1 MSRSHQSNRLVKRCG
16 TGKFLET
23 NGEHFGRANAF
34 QRDVARRG
42 ALFPMTNQTAS
53 NEKQLQEGAVTDQ
66 FLDDPCE
73 GSFTALFKVFAPQL
87 TGFFLARSRELGLA
101 EDLTQEVM
109 LTVYRKAGQVRDRTL
124 FRVWMFRI
132 AQNALR
138 RHYRK
143 LTREVETVDLTEVAN
158 RLETSNHH
166 PAGMPGFEFRDW
178 MAFLDARERDLMTL
192 RFVEQWEYHE
202 IAAAQATPIGT
213 VQWRIFNSKKKL
225 AGHLMSRHSV
235 CERST
240 KSNERKER
248 RNAASHTTGSEPSR
262 KAS

>member
-1 MSRSHQSNRLVKRCG
+1 MSRSHQSNHLVKRCS

-23 NGEHFGRANAF
+23 NDEHFGRTNAL
-34 QRDVARRG
+34 QGDVAIG
-42 ALFPMTNQTAS
+42 AALFPMTNQTVS

-87 TGFFLARSRELGLA
+87 MGFFLARSRELALA

-124 FRVWMFRI
+124 FRIWLFRI

-143 LTREVETVDLTEVAN
+143 LTREVETVDLAEVGS
-158 RLETSNHH
+158 RLETADHH
-166 PAGMPGFEFRDW
+166 PAGAPGFEFRDW
-178 MAFLDARERDLMTL
+178 MAFLDARERDVMTL

-202 IAAAQATPIGT
+202 IAAARATPIGT
-213 VQWRIFNSKKKL
+213 VQWRIFNAKKKL
-225 AGHLMSRHSV
+225 AGHLMSRHSL

-240 KSNERKER
+240 KFNARKENP
-248 RNAASHTTGSEPSR
+248 NAASQTAGSEPRR